1 MSHSWELKWL
11 TSQSSNFKCPRGLQE
26 EEGGDSGGRRRDFK
40 ASNGLIHSICKSGE
54 GGGGRGGEFKIPWLS
69 ERGLPITAF
78 LND

>member
-1 MSHSWELKWL
+1 MGVKRVNKPILKF
-11 TSQSSNFKCPRGLQE
+11 QMPQGIAGRG
-26 EEGGDSGGRRRDFK
+26 GGDGGGRRRDFK

-54 GGGGRGGEFKIPWLS
+54 GGGRGGEFKIPWLS

>member
-1 MSHSWELKWL
+1 MGVKRVNKPILKF
-11 TSQSSNFKCPRGLQE
+11 QMPQGIAGRGG
-26 EEGGDSGGRRRDFK
+26 GGDGGGRRRDFK

-54 GGGGRGGEFKIPWLS
+54 GGGGERGGEFKIPWLS

>member
-1 MSHSWELKWL
+1 MV
-11 TSQSSNFKCPRGLQE
+11 E
-26 EEGGDSGGRRRDFK
+26 EEGEILKLQIDRYIQFVRVGK
-40 ASNGLIHSICKSGE
+40 

>member
-1 MSHSWELKWL
+1 MGVKRVNKPILKF
-11 TSQSSNFKCPRGLQE
+11 QMPQGIAGRG
-26 EEGGDSGGRRRDFK
+26 GGDGGGRRRDFK